1 MGGINSPT
9 KRTDVLQFK
18 KSYMWVCEGGSVC
31 VGMRAVPGFILPV
44 SASSGRWGRHM
55 NFIWPGSHCGC
66 SPVNIVQRTV
76 ALML

>member
-1 MGGINSPT
+1 M
-9 KRTDVLQFK
+9 
-18 KSYMWVCEGGSVC
+18 CA
-31 VGMRAVPGFILPV
+31 GMRAVPGFILPV
-44 SASSGRWGRHM
+44 PASSGRWGRHM